1 MSQSYES
8 ISVEDEFQIA
18 WNLEQLAVDE
28 TNPDNK
34 ASHRHTAERHLRRA
48 VRAEQ
53 AQMMA
58 QQPEHVQQQLHS

>member
-8 ISVEDEFQIA
+8 ISVEDEFQKA
-18 WNLEQLAVDE
+18 WDIEQLAVGE

-48 VRAEQ
+48 IRAEQ
-53 AQMMA
+53 AQMMT
-58 QQPEHVQQQLHS
+58 QQPEYVQQQLHS